1 MNGRVMI
8 DPSIHRRINPN
19 YPISLVRPKEDDIIS
34 DEEDSDECGDDDEDD
49 VAQEAELEDSEEKV
63 KYVTRIM

>member
-1 MNGRVMI
+1 MI

-19 YPISLVRPKEDDIIS
+19 YPISLVRPKEDDIIT
-34 DEEDSDECGDDDEDD
+34 DDEDSDECQDDDEDD
-49 VAQEAELEDSEEKV
+49 DGHERELEDGDEKV